1 MASTTISPKDVSE
14 LRIRTGAGMMDCK
27 RALEES
33 SGDMEKAAELL
44 RKKGIAKAEKR
55 AGRVASQGVV
65 VSYLH
70 HNGQVGALVELNCET
85 DFVAKGDVFKDAVAK
100 LARLV
105 AAEGADDL
113 ASKSIDGESVDDFV
127 KGMSGKLGEKIE
139 LGRVVRFETSDGL
152 LDVYKHIQN
161 ERGTIGVLVE
171 MGGVDQSSAQA
182 KEVAHDIAL
191 HIANRSTAP
200 RYISRDEFPADA
212 VAREREIF
220 EKQTAEE
227 GKPEQAWPKIIEG
240 KMTGFYKGEGGALLE
255 QAFVKDN
262 KVSIKALIETLGGG
276 AEVRRFARVEIGAD

>member
-1 MASTTISPKDVSE
+1 MADISAKDVAA
-14 LRIRTGAGMMDCK
+14 LRKSTGAGMMDCK
-27 RALEES
+27 KALEEN
-33 SGDMEKAAELL
+33 SGDIEAAKNWL
-44 RKKGIAKAEKR
+44 REKGIAGAAKR
-55 AGRVASQGVV
+55 SGRDADQGAVEV
-65 VSYLH
+65 LLDG
-70 HNGQVGALVELNCET
+70 NVGVIVELNCET

-200 RYISRDEFPADA
+200 RYISRHEFPADA